1 LWVELEQIYE
11 AAQGANSALPDFL
24 EKQRNNMALY
34 HGSAMNETY
43 RDSQSRDNFTAEAVV

>member
-24 EKQRNNMALY
+24 EKQKNHMALY
-34 HGSAMNETY
+34 HGSVMDETY
-43 RDSQSRDNFTAEAVV
+43 RDSQS